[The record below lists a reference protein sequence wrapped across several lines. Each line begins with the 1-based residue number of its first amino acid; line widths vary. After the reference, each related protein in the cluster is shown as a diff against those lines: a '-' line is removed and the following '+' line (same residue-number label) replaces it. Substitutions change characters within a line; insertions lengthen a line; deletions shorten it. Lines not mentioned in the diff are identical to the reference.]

1 MRSWVSLA
9 AAVVIVSV
17 TSTAF
22 AVDFE
27 EYTRLVQAAEG
38 AHASLEGATPGL
50 LSALQEH
57 ALERDLAVIQW
68 LDDFFATEEFG
79 QLGGEQQALAYRD
92 RYRNEFNASRLLVEL
107 DRCEESRDRIRSLL
121 DSNVQDAE
129 LRPRLTETYDDAL
142 ACIARPRVA
151 LLNVITDPP
160 NARVIV
166 DGEFL
171 GLASVTHQVPLGDH
185 SLTVQADGY
194 EDHEGVFIAQSVG
207 QQISLGPIALVEI
220 PSVVVADSEGPEW
233 YHWTLWGV
241 GAAGIGVGTALIL
254 SASSRQED
262 IDNPPP
268 GSVVADPEAEQD
280 IIDQNRMIGIISLS
294 VGAAA
299 AITGT
304 VLYLIADSDDGA
316 QTTNWGVDPFNQ
328 TVWLHFT
335 F

>member
-1 MRSWVSLA
+1 MRSWVNLA
-9 AAVVIVSV
+9 AALVIVSV
-17 TSTAF
+17 TSNAF

-38 AHASLEGATPGL
+38 AHASLEGAQPGL
-50 LSALQEH
+50 LAALQEH

-68 LDDFFATEEFG
+68 LDDFFATDEFG
-79 QLGGEQQALAYRD
+79 ELGAEQQALAYRD

-151 LLNVITDPP
+151 LLSVTTEPP
-160 NARVIV
+160 NARIIV

-171 GLASVTHQVPLGDH
+171 GLASATHEVPLGDH

-194 EDHEGVFIAQSVG
+194 QDHEGVFIAQDVN
-207 QQISLGPIALVEI
+207 QEISLGPITLVEI
-220 PSVVVADSEGPEW
+220 PAVVVSSAGPEW
-233 YHWTLWGV
+233 YHWTLWGA

-254 SASSRQED
+254 SASSRQDD
-262 IDNPPP
+262 IDNPPA

-280 IIDQNRMIGIISLS
+280 IIDQNRMIGIISLG

-304 VLYLIADSDDGA
+304 VLFLIGGDDDDNQA
-316 QTTNWGVDPFNQ
+316 ANWGVDPFNQ
-328 TVWLHFT
+328 SVWLNFT